1 MYKKS
6 ITHHIAKVVIDIL
19 FYLSILCTLAIPS
32 ATAMLLRV
40 RTLHSSAS
48 IAYATILTFSG
59 ACCVYILFHLKQMY
73 KSLLVGNPFVD
84 ENVSHLRKMAV
95 TCFII
100 GITYVFK
107 SVFLFTIATPIIA
120 GIFLVGC
127 LFCLT
132 LKDLFKQAIN
142 YKNENDLTI

>member
-6 ITHHIAKVVIDIL
+6 ITHYIAKAVIDIL
-19 FYLSILCTLAIPS
+19 FYLSIVCSFAIP
-32 ATAMLLRV
+32 ALTPYLLR
-40 RTLHSSAS
+40 LYPPFNHSI
-48 IAYATILTFSG
+48 IAYCAILTFSG
-59 ACCVYILFHLKQMY
+59 ACCAYILFLLKQMY

-84 ENVSHLRKMAV
+84 ENVRHLRKMAV
-95 TCFII
+95 TCLVI
-100 GITYVFK
+100 GILYVVK
-107 SVFLFTIATPIIA
+107 SIFLFTIATPIIA

-142 YKNENDLTI
+142 YKAENDLTI

>member
-6 ITHHIAKVVIDIL
+6 ITHYIAKVVIDIL
-19 FYLSILCTLAIPS
+19 FYLSILCTLAMPS
-32 ATAMLLRV
+32 ATAVLLRV
-40 RTLHSSAS
+40 RTLNSSAS
-48 IAYATILTFSG
+48 IAYAIILTFSG
-59 ACCVYILFHLKQMY
+59 ACCVYILFLLKQMY

-84 ENVSHLRKMAV
+84 ENVRHLRKMAV

-100 GITYVFK
+100 GILYVAK
-107 SVFLFTIATPIIA
+107 SIFLFTVATPIIA

-142 YKNENDLTI
+142 YKTENDLTI